1 MRYVATVRFDDGR
14 ECIVFP
20 RSKKTNTY
28 PTIEAAERRL
38 DSWAKA
44 AFGPGCNHKA
54 GAQGRVKLND
64 EIVWTVAL

>member
-1 MRYVATVRFDDGR
+1 MRYVATVRFEDGR

-28 PTIEAAERRL
+28 PSAASAIKAL
-38 DSWAKA
+38 DKWGRKNLRHAHSWV
-44 AFGPGCNHKA
+44 
-54 GAQGRVKLND
+54 QGRVKLND